1 MFTPL
6 AVPGTM
12 TGTDGRVAVV
22 TGAAGG
28 IGAAVAD
35 RLVGDGA
42 AVAAWD
48 VDERGA
54 ERTAS
59 AIAEAGGRSLAVG
72 VDVADG
78 DAVEAATRETLDEFG
93 RIDVL
98 VNNAGIV
105 GASGPLWEQAPA
117 DWNRV
122 LAVNLTGTYHCCRAV
137 VPHMR
142 ERGWGRV
149 VNLSSIAGK
158 EGVPTAAPYSVSKA
172 GIIALTKS
180 LGEELATDG
189 VLVNCVTPAVIR
201 TEMIE
206 DVSEEYLEDK
216 VDRIPMGRM
225 GEPAEVA
232 ELVAW
237 LASDACS
244 FSTGAVFDLSGGRAT
259 Y

>member
-1 MFTPL
+1 MDDTER
-6 AVPGTM
+6 
-12 TGTDGRVAVV
+12 RVAVV
-22 TGAAGG
+22 TGGASG
-28 IGAAVAD
+28 IGAAVVD
-35 RLVGDGA
+35 RFAEDGT
-42 AVAAWD
+42 AVSIWD
-48 VDERGA
+48 VDGSGA
-54 ERTAS
+54 EGRAS
-59 AIAEAGGRSLAVG
+59 AVAEYGGRAQAVE
-72 VDVADG
+72 VDVSDP
-78 DAVEAATRETLDEFG
+78 DTVVEATEETLDRFG

-105 GASGPLWEQAPA
+105 GESGPLWEQEPE

-122 LAVNLTGTYHCCRAV
+122 LGVNLNGVFHCSRAV

-149 VNLSSIAGK
+149 VNVSSIAGK
-158 EGVPTAAPYSVSKA
+158 EGIPSAAPYSVSKA

-201 TEMIE
+201 TDMIE
-206 DVSEEYLEDK
+206 QVSEEYLQDK
-216 VDRIPMGRM
+216 IDQIPMGRL
-225 GEPAEVA
+225 GEPEEVA
-232 ELVAW
+232 ELVSW

-244 FSTGAVFDLSGGRAT
+244 FTTGAVFDLSGGRAT